1 MHLPLPMPKAIVQK
15 KVGVVVV
22 FVAVCLFVF
31 FLLPG
36 GLIITGLATYL
47 ERCFPV

>member
-1 MHLPLPMPKAIVQK
+1 MPKAIVRK

-22 FVAVCLFVF
+22 FVAVGLFVSF

-36 GLIITGLATYL
+36 GLVITGLATYL